1 MYMKL
6 KARIQLDTLK
16 LEMALISTILPK
28 SRILLESQYKKKINK
43 MAADNRKLYPQ
54 GKTLNLLKQSISKH
68 N

>member
-43 MAADNRKLYPQ
+43 MAADNR
-54 GKTLNLLKQSISKH
+54 
-68 N
+68 

>member
-43 MAADNRKLYPQ
+43 MAANNRQILISSRK
-54 GKTLNLLKQSISKH
+54 NSITFETIH
-68 N
+68 L